1 MITVCKMLKK
11 LNFALFL
18 LQLKFH
24 KPKYWSTI
32 KPKIVVVVA
41 GWACLLCCWACMCCG
56 PWAGQTS
63 ATAEHAEFNN
73 NNNNNNNTNN
83 LANCQPEHKR

>member
-1 MITVCKMLKK
+1 M
-11 LNFALFL
+11 
-18 LQLKFH
+18 
-24 KPKYWSTI
+24 I
-32 KPKIVVVVA
+32 KPKIVVAVA

-73 NNNNNNNTNN
+73 NNKNNNNNNTNN
-83 LANCQPEHKR
+83 NNNNNNNNLVNYKPEHKR